1 MQPATKRGAAR
12 LCGGV
17 RGRGG
22 SKLRSCSQCC
32 GCSAQ
37 PGAGLPSPL
46 AHGPASSPQHQPC
59 SHLLD
64 HPSLCWCNLPASV
77 LLPLFLA
84 HFPGA
89 VPRPVG
95 TALRLTQPGAYCPR
109 SSHHQLLCDF
119 PKLCCSG
126 GDRGHQMLAYC
137 LWAKPGVMAQQPRCC
152 VHITGDGD
160 GRTDRGCSP
169 PAHYGSGI
177 SQPLW
182 GCVSGSPPHQT
193 QPAGWALQGQAL
205 CVPSQAPPVHTRC
218 AQQMYALARLVA
230 ECCPMSGRG
239 LSRPKTSEPGPL
251 LPPRR
256 VSSWEN
262 MKERPLISPALG
274 FD

>member
-1 MQPATKRGAAR
+1 MCFTCSQPPRAGAAR

-17 RGRGG
+17 RGQGAESSG
-22 SKLRSCSQCC
+22 AAPSAVGAQQSQKLACHHHWPM
-32 GCSAQ
+32 ALLL
-37 PGAGLPSPL
+37 LPST
-46 AHGPASSPQHQPC
+46 
-59 SHLLD
+59 
-64 HPSLCWCNLPASV
+64 SLIATSWTTLPHCWCNLPASV

-84 HFPGA
+84 HSPDA

-95 TALRLTQPGAYCPR
+95 TALRLTPPGAYYPH
-109 SSHHQLLCDF
+109 SSHHQLLRDF
-119 PKLCCSG
+119 PKLCPSG

-160 GRTDRGCSP
+160 GRTDCGCSP
-169 PAHYGSGI
+169 PAHHGSGI

-193 QPAGWALQGQAL
+193 QPAGRALRG
-205 CVPSQAPPVHTRC
+205 PSQAPPVRTRC

-230 ECCPMSGRG
+230 ECCPMSCWG
-239 LSRPKTSEPGPL
+239 LSRPKTSEPGSL
-251 LPPRR
+251 LPPRW

-262 MKERPLISPALG
+262 MKERPLIPPALG